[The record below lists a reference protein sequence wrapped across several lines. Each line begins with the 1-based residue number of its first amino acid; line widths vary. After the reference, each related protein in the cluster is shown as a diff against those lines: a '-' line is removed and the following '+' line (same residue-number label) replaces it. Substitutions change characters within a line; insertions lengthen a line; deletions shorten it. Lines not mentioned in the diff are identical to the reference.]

1 MQSFDFKKLYAV
13 GNFLKNQSKK
23 EEYQRSSINRYY
35 YSIYDPVKDYYEQS
49 FRKVL
54 PSKNGHSILIGQLE
68 QSPFE
73 KEQRLGILMR
83 NLRNMRNQSD
93 YHKNTVNINDA
104 EKSKKIRDKIW
115 SILEDLKNNPLRLSM
130 K

>member
-23 EEYQRSSINRYY
+23 EEYQRSLINRYY

-54 PSKNGHSILIGQLE
+54 PSKNGHSTLL
-68 QSPFE
+68 
-73 KEQRLGILMR
+73 
-83 NLRNMRNQSD
+83 
-93 YHKNTVNINDA
+93 VN
-104 EKSKKIRDKIW
+104 
-115 SILEDLKNNPLRLSM
+115 
-130 K
+130 